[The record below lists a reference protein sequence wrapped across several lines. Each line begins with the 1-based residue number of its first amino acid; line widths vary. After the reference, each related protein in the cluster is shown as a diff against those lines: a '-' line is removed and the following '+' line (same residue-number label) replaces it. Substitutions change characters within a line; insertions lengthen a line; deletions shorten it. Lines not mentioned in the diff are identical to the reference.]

1 MTLNGIDVSSHQA
14 KMDVSTYPC
23 DFVICKATEGTSY
36 VNPVCDTHYQQ
47 AKSSGKLLG
56 VYHFARPDT
65 GNSPEAEADFFVKNI
80 QGYIG
85 EAVLALDLEC
95 AGWQNYAS
103 WSKAWL
109 DRVTEKTGVRPLFYS
124 PGDGFQNFK
133 DLLNSGNYGVWACS
147 DQSYYA
153 GTTVVIQQSVY
164 DNLDHDE
171 FYGDAAA
178 WHKYANPSG
187 TSQAAQTRAP
197 APQPVKKSND
207 EIAQEVINGAWGDG
221 DDRRNRLTA
230 AGYDYNAI
238 QSIVNAK
245 LTPAKKSNDEIAA
258 EVITGKWGNGNDRT
272 ARLSQ
277 AGYDANAIQQIVNR
291 KMGVSQSQS
300 VYYTVQGGDTLS
312 GIAAKYGTNYQ
323 AIARLNGIANPNLIY
338 PGQRLRVK

>member
-1 MTLNGIDVSSHQA
+1 MTLKGIDVASYQA
-14 KMDVSTYPC
+14 NMDVSTYPC

-47 AKSSGKLLG
+47 AKAVGKLLG

-133 DLLNSGNYGVWACS
+133 DLLTAGNYGVWACS

-187 TSQAAQTRAP
+187 ESKPAAQPSAPAQP
-197 APQPVKKSND
+197 APQPVPSGISVGDTVRPIQLVDYNGNHLTSYHDSYTVSEIRGDRAVLTVGGQVWAAMRTSNLSKVGGGSAPAPAPSSQINVGD
-207 EIAQEVINGAWGDG
+207 TVRVTNAVTYNGVPFKCWYNTYTVMELKGDRAVIGVNGTV
-221 DDRRNRLTA
+221 TA
-230 AGYDYNAI
+230 AIN
-238 QSIVNAK
+238 V
-245 LTPAKKSNDEIAA
+245 
-258 EVITGKWGNGNDRT
+258 
-272 ARLSQ
+272 
-277 AGYDANAIQQIVNR
+277 AN
-291 KMGVSQSQS
+291 
-300 VYYTVQGGDTLS
+300 
-312 GIAAKYGTNYQ
+312 
-323 AIARLNGIANPNLIY
+323 
-338 PGQRLRVK
+338 LRRA